1 MEEDNVLNGA
11 AAVVNGG
18 AAPIVPQDAQAA
30 DNAVAQAA
38 DVNALQAELA
48 AQAAVLADARQ
59 ELADMQQFMNEL
71 DDNDEAIDAA
81 GIAAA
86 AIGPQA
92 GQGAPV
98 AQAAAPQPPPP
109 PYRNVARGLQPPEI
123 PDLPLFLIHILKAAG
138 DPTFTR
144 RPTVF
149 PLICW
154 ALATMAAIDIKSL
167 VMTDFLI
174 TSVMMLSCNADGSP
188 ALLSTTNLETYTYLA
203 RKCQAIAPELPRD
216 VPIVSAALLS
226 LVVSSTLL
234 LCEVGFPFDSF
245 VIAEYCRCCTQG

>member
-1 MEEDNVLNGA
+1 MEEENALNGA
-11 AAVVNGG
+11 AGVVNGE
-18 AAPIVPQDAQAA
+18 AVPIVPPAA
-30 DNAVAQAA
+30 PADGNAVAPAA

-48 AQAAVLADARQ
+48 ALAAVLADARQ
-59 ELADMQQFMNEL
+59 ELVDMQQFMNEI
-71 DDNDEAIDAA
+71 DDNDDATDAA

-92 GQGAPV
+92 GQGALV
-98 AQAAAPQPPPP
+98 APAAAPQPPPP
-109 PYRNVARGLQPPEI
+109 PYRNVGGGLQPSQTPA
-123 PDLPLFLIHILKAAG
+123 LPLFLVHILKAAG

-149 PLICW
+149 PLVAW
-154 ALATMAAIDIKSL
+154 ALATMADIAVSEL
-167 VMTDFLI
+167 VMTDFLN

-203 RKCQAIAPELPRD
+203 RKCQAVALELPRE

-226 LVVSSTLL
+226 LVVRSTLL
-234 LCEVGFPFDSF
+234 LLRWDFL
-245 VIAEYCRCCTQG
+245 